1 MIEKEG
7 EDRMGNRCLA
17 VWQMFCGRRRR
28 NLRKI
33 VTKNYPYLLLLLW
46 LHIPIFFLK
55 LFFPVQQICRC
66 TSVGLRYFGRAGVFP
81 RRLKGNVEK
90 MECYTT
96 GRQVGSVKRS
106 RWPRRQWAS
115 DRELSNLERLLGDRS
130 DPAKT

>member
-33 VTKNYPYLLLLLW
+33 VTKNYSRLLLLLW

-55 LFFPVQQICRC
+55 LFLQFNKLVVAPLLILD
-66 TSVGLRYFGRAGVFP
+66 GIFFRA
-81 RRLKGNVEK
+81 
-90 MECYTT
+90 
-96 GRQVGSVKRS
+96 
-106 RWPRRQWAS
+106 
-115 DRELSNLERLLGDRS
+115 
-130 DPAKT
+130 